1 MPATAAKRASAIN
14 VGMGWLLLTLPIPDG
29 TISQGDRQNLL
40 GEYSG
45 IAAAS
50 ATLVGLEGIE
60 YAATGDP
67 LHFEAPWT
75 PLEYAAGVN
84 RLHFEAQEG
93 DT

>member
-29 TISQGDRQNLL
+29 TIAQGDRQHLL

-50 ATLVGLEGIE
+50 ATKVGLEGIE
-60 YAATGDP
+60 FAATGDP
-67 LHFEAPWT
+67 LHYAAPYT
-75 PLEYAAGVN
+75 PMEYAAVVN